1 MKLLRKMQLFNIIT
15 SWYYTYLQNTVTYV
29 YVRACTLHNST
40 TVLASTAVFV
50 IRVRV
55 KMQHIYIKKWWF
67 NLVLRVKGDGRKGRK
82 KNKIEWAK
90 REALRSRH
98 WL

>member
-1 MKLLRKMQLFNIIT
+1 M
-15 SWYYTYLQNTVTYV
+15 

-40 TVLASTAVFV
+40 TVLASTVFV
-50 IRVRV
+50 W
-55 KMQHIYIKKWWF
+55 KKKWWF

>member
-55 KMQHIYIKKWWF
+55 KMQHIFQQKKMVVQF
-67 NLVLRVKGDGRKGRK
+67 GSKSEG
-82 KNKIEWAK
+82 
-90 REALRSRH
+90 
-98 WL
+98 

>member
-1 MKLLRKMQLFNIIT
+1 MC
-15 SWYYTYLQNTVTYV
+15 
-29 YVRACTLHNST
+29 VRAHCTT
-40 TVLASTAVFV
+40 ALARVHVFV

>member
-1 MKLLRKMQLFNIIT
+1 M
-15 SWYYTYLQNTVTYV
+15 

-55 KMQHIYIKKWWF
+55 KMQHIFTKKKWWF

>member
-1 MKLLRKMQLFNIIT
+1 LKLLRKMQLFNIIT

-55 KMQHIYIKKWWF
+55 KMQHIFKKKWWF